1 MKNILKSLLTISAL
15 SSLVIA
21 PVILNA
27 GQAAAQPRQVTRGT
41 DASYVGIGAGIR
53 ITDSDK
59 EDDGNVGGNVAA
71 RLKLLNMGDLQLSA
85 RGNVLWNNETS
96 AIIPEVSVDVPIA
109 RNTNAFVT
117 GGYSFVQEQ
126 GVSTPIGDRNAV
138 VVGAGLESAVG
149 RNVLIYT
156 NAKLG
161 IRSFETTERSA
172 VTLNGGVGFSF

>member
-41 DASYVGIGAGIR
+41 DASYVGIGGGVIV
-53 ITDSDK
+53 TESGKDG
-59 EDDGNVGGNVAA
+59 DGNFGGNVTG
-71 RLKLLNMGDLQLSA
+71 RVKLGNLPVSA

-96 AIIPEVSVDVPIA
+96 AIIPQVSVDVPIA

-126 GVSTPIGDRNAV
+126 GVSTPIGDRNSV

-161 IRSFETTERSA
+161 IRSFERTERSA
-172 VTLNGGVGFSF
+172 LTINGGLGYRFR